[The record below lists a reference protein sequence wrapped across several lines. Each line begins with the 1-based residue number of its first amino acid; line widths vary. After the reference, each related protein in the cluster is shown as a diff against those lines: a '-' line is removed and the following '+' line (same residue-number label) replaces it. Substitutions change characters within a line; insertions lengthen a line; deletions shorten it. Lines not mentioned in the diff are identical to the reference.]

1 MRIAIA
7 AALTV
12 IVWKA
17 TAPVPPVAATPAT
30 HALEA
35 RTAFPPDSLRAWV
48 QWLADDA
55 REGRGPGTGGIDAA
69 AQFLADRFA
78 AFGLQPAGD
87 GETFFQGFDVTI
99 GVRAAGPNALRLGGR
114 DLAFEEQWTAYGF
127 SDTGTTR
134 AALVFAG
141 YGIVAP
147 EYKYDDYAGLDVKG
161 KVVLVLRYE
170 PSQHDSTS
178 AFEGALLTAH
188 ADLRRKAILAREQ
201 GAVGM
206 LVVTGPRSGEA
217 DRLAR
222 LQPDVGYY
230 STGIAC
236 GQLTAAA
243 LRAAVPAFDVEARQ
257 REVDEGG
264 KPDGV
269 LLGDLEWTIGLA
281 KERSRLRNVVAFLP
295 GVDPHRAIVI
305 GAHYDHLGF
314 GGPSSLAAGEQAVH
328 NGADDNASGTAVL
341 LGVARHF
348 AAGSKPPAS
357 LVFIAFSGEEI
368 GLAGSAHYVAQ
379 PLLPAA
385 STIAMLN
392 MDMVGRLRD
401 RKLLVFGTK
410 TAQEFETLLQGLNGE
425 GPQFEL
431 TLRGDGYG
439 PSDQMSFYKK
449 GMPVLHYFTGAH
461 SEYHKPSDDAA
472 LLDYDG
478 MAEIAAFVADTARL
492 VMAEPLTFVGASA
505 PAPRGDGGGG
515 GGFRS
520 YLGTIPDYGQPEDL
534 QGVLLSGVRAGGPA
548 EQAGVRG
555 GDVIVQVDATVIH
568 NIQDYVYVLRTRQ
581 PSDRVAI
588 TVVRDGK
595 RETLHA
601 VLGKPG
607 S

>member
-1 MRIAIA
+1 MVRASIAHLVA
-7 AALTV
+7 A
-12 IVWKA
+12 IVWTSVA
-17 TAPVPPVAATPAT
+17 SAAPVP
-30 HALEA
+30 HAESA

-48 QWLADDA
+48 TWLADDA
-55 REGRGPGTGGIDAA
+55 RDGRGPGTLGIDAA

-87 GETFFQGFDVTI
+87 GDTFFQNFDATI
-99 GVRAAGPNALRLGGR
+99 GVRAEGRNTLRLAGR
-114 DLAFEEQWTAYGF
+114 NLDFESDWTAYGF
-127 SDTGTTR
+127 SDTGTTN
-134 AALVFAG
+134 APLVFAG
-141 YGIVAP
+141 YGITAP
-147 EYKYDDYAGLDVKG
+147 EYNYDDYAGLDVKD

-170 PSQHDSTS
+170 PGQHDSTS
-178 AFEGALLTAH
+178 AFEGVLLTAH

-217 DRLAR
+217 DGLPRLRA
-222 LQPDVGYY
+222 DVGYY

-236 GQLTAAA
+236 GQVRAATLDVALPPFDLEERQRVVDGGGKLDGAA
-243 LRAAVPAFDVEARQ
+243 LGDVA
-257 REVDEGG
+257 
-264 KPDGV
+264 
-269 LLGDLEWTIGLA
+269 WTIGLA
-281 KERSRLRNVVAFLP
+281 KERTQLRNVVGFLP
-295 GVDPHRAIVI
+295 GVDPHRAVVI
-305 GAHYDHLGF
+305 GAHYDHLGL
-314 GGPSSLAAGEQAVH
+314 GGPSSLAAGENAVH

-341 LGVARHF
+341 LAVARHF
-348 AAGSKPPAS
+348 AKAPKPPQS
-357 LVFIAFSGEEI
+357 LLFIAFSGEEI
-368 GLAGSAHYVAQ
+368 GLAGSAHYVAH
-379 PLLPAA
+379 PVLPPA
-385 STIAMLN
+385 STTVMLN

-401 RKLLVFGTK
+401 RKLFVFGTK

-431 TLRGDGYG
+431 ILRGDGYG
-439 PSDQMSFYKK
+439 PSDHMSFFKK
-449 GMPVLHYFTGAH
+449 GMPVLHFFTGAH

-478 MAEIAAFVADTARL
+478 MAEVAAFVADTAHL
-492 VMAEPLTFVGASA
+492 TMAEPLTFVGASE

-548 EQAGVRG
+548 ELAGVRG
-555 GDVIVQVDATVIH
+555 GDVIVQVDATVIN
-568 NIQDYVYVLRTRQ
+568 NIQDYVYVLRTHQ
-581 PSDRVAI
+581 PGDRIAI